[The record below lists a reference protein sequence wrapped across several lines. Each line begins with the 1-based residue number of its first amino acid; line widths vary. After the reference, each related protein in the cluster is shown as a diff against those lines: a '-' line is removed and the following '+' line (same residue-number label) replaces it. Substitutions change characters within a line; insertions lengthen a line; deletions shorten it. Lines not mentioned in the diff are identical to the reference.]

1 MKKYDYYID
10 TDNAQEMSPEELKL
24 HLNSICGRTVEKKNA
39 PEPRRRKSDIEQVD
53 EILISATILFCVM
66 GAIFLIL
73 GGLGL

>member
-1 MKKYDYYID
+1 MINKK
-10 TDNAQEMSPEELKL
+10 K
-24 HLNSICGRTVEKKNA
+24 A
-39 PEPRRRKSDIEQVD
+39 PEPRRRKSDVEQVD

>member
-1 MKKYDYYID
+1 MKRYDVYID
-10 TDNAQEMSPEELKL
+10 TDNAQEMTPEELKL
-24 HLNSICGRTVEKKNA
+24 HLSTIYGRTAEKNNA

-53 EILISATILFCVM
+53 EILISATILFCVI

>member
-1 MKKYDYYID
+1 MKRYDYID

-24 HLNSICGRTVEKKNA
+24 HLSSIYGRMSEKKNA

-53 EILISATILFCVM
+53 EILISATILFCVI